1 MGNFMN
7 RNQCLVFATIFF
19 ILAIIF
25 GSLSSMFVPCSIES
39 DVCEIKSTIYASFVF
54 VSLAVVFA
62 FLISA
67 FLEKK
72 H

>member
-1 MGNFMN
+1 MN
-7 RNQCLVFATIFF
+7 RNQCFVFAIIFF
-19 ILAIIF
+19 ILAIKF

-39 DVCEIKSTIYASFVF
+39 DVCDIKSTIYASFVF
-54 VSLAVVFA
+54 VSLAIAFA
-62 FLISA
+62 FSISA